1 MEPNLVGRNI
11 GNYVVLKKLG
21 SGGMGTVYLCEHP
34 LLKRKAAL
42 KILHEDMAEKPDVVD
57 RFFHEAKA
65 AAEIGHP
72 NIVDVLDFG
81 RVPGDD
87 GKDIVYLLM
96 EFLEGESLS
105 ARHERQPLSIPEI
118 QHIFSQCCAALTVS
132 HQKGII
138 HRDLKPEN
146 IYVILKGDDPL
157 FVKVLD
163 FGIAKLVS
171 DPTQLYHTST
181 GIILGTPWYMSP
193 EQCAGTG
200 HIDARADIYSL
211 GVVLYE
217 LLTGRVPFPD
227 KGWGDVIIAHLTKE
241 PPAPRTLRPELP
253 REWEAL
259 VLHALEKDPTVRIPS
274 MEAFATYIADPLAHA
289 AHYHHRVL
297 PPRPVHHDAV
307 LQQEALAST
316 VQASSEQLHAAQSS
330 PGVHAQPTMLGG
342 AGEMQPHIPTG
353 SMFAPTGGSGRGA
366 MTLAIVGVVLGALS
380 LIGMGVVSVQVARLT
395 AASHVAP
402 TPTPTP
408 TLPPVS
414 PTSGPIPPE
423 MLQVRIL
430 SEPPGATVVRLDN
443 GEKNLGT
450 TPMFLSIE
458 RGSPPIAVQLRLDGY
473 RTLTRVVTSERS
485 TEITLALAKG
495 TTP

>member
-11 GNYVVLKKLG
+11 GNYVVSKKLG
-21 SGGMGTVYLCEHP
+21 AGGMGTVYLCEHP

-42 KILHEDMAEKPDVVD
+42 KILHEDMADKPEVVD

-87 GKDIVYLLM
+87 GKEIVYLLM

-105 ARHERQPLSIPEI
+105 ARHERQPLTIPEI

-146 IYVILKGDDPL
+146 IYVIHKGDDPL

-163 FGIAKLVS
+163 FGIAKLVA

-200 HIDARADIYSL
+200 HVDARSDIYSL

-217 LLTGRVPFPD
+217 LLAGRVPFPD
-227 KGWGDVIIAHLTKE
+227 KGWGDVIIAHLTRE
-241 PPAPRTLRPELP
+241 PPAPSSLRPDLP
-253 REWEAL
+253 PEWEAI
-259 VLHALEKDPTVRIPS
+259 VMHALEKDPAVRIPS
-274 MEAFATYIADPLAHA
+274 MEAFATFIADPLTHA
-289 AHYHHRVL
+289 ARYRHRVL
-297 PPRPVHHDAV
+297 PPRPVHNDAV
-307 LQQEALAST
+307 LQKEALAST
-316 VQASSEQLHAAQSS
+316 VQASSEQLHDALSS
-330 PGVHAQPTMLGG
+330 PGLHAQPTLV
-342 AGEMQPHIPTG
+342 AGEAQPRIPTG
-353 SMFAPTGGSGRGA
+353 SLWAPTAGRGA
-366 MTLAIVGVVLGALS
+366 MPVAIVGVVLGALG
-380 LIGMGVVSVQVARLT
+380 LLGVIGLSVQVARLT
-395 AASHVAP
+395 ASTPPPTAP
-402 TPTPTP
+402 AAA
-408 TLPPVS
+408 LPRS
-414 PTSGPIPPE
+414 SGPMPPE
-423 MLQVRIL
+423 LLQVRIL
-430 SEPPGATVVRLDN
+430 SDPSGAKVVRLDN
-443 GEKNLGT
+443 GEQTVGT
-450 TPMFLSIE
+450 TPLVLSLE
-458 RGSPPIAVQLRLDGY
+458 RGSLPIAVQLRKEGY
-473 RTLTRVVTSERS
+473 RPLTRVVTSERS
-485 TEITLALAKG
+485 TEIMLALAKESG
-495 TTP
+495 P